1 MNFILHSKSI
11 NQQVYN
17 MGHQSYILF
26 VSSEEDKQHILD
38 AIQAH
43 NTYRLPTKEEI
54 NDPNFEYEVEEE
66 LEQIVYTKLLKSKPK
81 MYANYTH
88 AILFG
93 NGGGRSSTFAW
104 FLKTKLIVVHTIE
117 AVANG
122 FLKKG
127 HV

>member
-1 MNFILHSKSI
+1 
-11 NQQVYN
+11 

-26 VSSEEDKQHILD
+26 VSSEEDKQRILD

-43 NTYRLPTKEEI
+43 NTYRLPTEEEI
-54 NDPNFEYEVEEE
+54 NDPNFEYEVGEE

-88 AILFG
+88 AILCG

-104 FLKTKLIVVHTIE
+104 FFKNKINCRPYDRSSSKWIS
-117 AVANG
+117 
-122 FLKKG
+122 KK
-127 HV
+127 VLEICEDEN